1 MSVSRNHQHSDWEQQ
16 FERLSAYLDNEVDEA
31 ERAALERHLP
41 TCEECRAALEELRQT
56 RALLRALPAPALS
69 RSFFI
74 PETGAVPQPITRR
87 AVAGTSSVRRTR
99 GARVLQWAGGLVAA
113 VGLFMLITSALPAST
128 QNASFGSANSGLAGN
143 TSASSAQQPSSTA
156 VVTER
161 PVSTFPE
168 GTEGNNTHVPTQATK
183 GIGAP
188 ASNQPTSNQST
199 SKQPRSTTSPVN
211 SIPLGPIA
219 GVLLLLVGV
228 GLLLGGT
235 LFLRRL

>member
-1 MSVSRNHQHSDWEQQ
+1 MTVSRNHQHSDWEQQ

-56 RALLRALPAPALS
+56 RALLRALPAPALP
-69 RSFFI
+69 RSFLI

-87 AVAGTSSVRRTR
+87 AVAGTSSVRHVR

-128 QNASFGSANSGLAGN
+128 QFGSAATSNLGPSAGQG
-143 TSASSAQQPSSTA
+143 SASSSQQASSTA

-168 GTEGNNTHVPTQATK
+168 GTEGNTHVPTQATK
-183 GIGAP
+183 GIGE
-188 ASNQPTSNQST
+188 PTSNRPT
-199 SKQPRSTTSPVN
+199 SNQPRSTTSPVN

-219 GVLLLLVGV
+219 GVLLLLVGA